1 MKLGI
6 VGLGRAGKTAVFNAL
21 TRRTG
26 ESVPPGGH
34 VVPALGV
41 VPVPDSR
48 VDWLSGLYKPK
59 KTTYAQI
66 TYMDLQGVPGM
77 TENKQEY
84 MSLLLAHMRPMDAF
98 IMVVRNFPDSALG
111 AVSYTHLT
119 LPTIYSV

>member
-6 VGLGRAGKTAVFNAL
+6 VGLGRSGKTTVFNAL
-21 TRRTG
+21 TGRTG

-41 VPVPDSR
+41 VTVPDSR
-48 VDWLSGLYKPK
+48 VDWLSGLYHPK
-59 KTTYAQI
+59 KTTHAQI

-84 MSLLLAHMRPMDAF
+84 MSLLLMHMRPMDAF
-98 IMVVRNFPDSALG
+98 ILVARNFPDSALG
-111 AVSYTHLT
+111 APDASHDLRE
-119 LPTIYSV
+119 LED